1 MSEQPFLGLTLLT
14 SLEEKA
20 RKGALK
26 IVCFISP
33 WPAYRSWQGSHSCG
47 RIIKTSKNK
56 KGKTRALILGTWN
69 VRTLQDNQK
78 SERPERRTAL
88 VARGLGRYN
97 VDIAALS
104 EVRLPDKGQLTE
116 QGGGYTFFWSGR
128 DPDECMEVGIC
139 FVIKSNIAQKLI
151 ASKRNK

>member
-33 WPAYRSWQGSHSCG
+33 RPAYRSWQGSHSSG
-47 RIIKTSKNK
+47 RITKTSNNK

-69 VRTLQDNQK
+69 VRTLQDNPK

-88 VARGLGRYN
+88 VARELGRYN
-97 VDIAALS
+97 VDIAALR

-128 DPDECMEVGIC
+128 HP
-139 FVIKSNIAQKLI
+139 
-151 ASKRNK
+151 